1 MTRRGKGGRERNGG
15 ASGRADG
22 GGENSRCLVRK
33 VGMWLSSGTGRYEG
47 AMMRSGSTRRF
58 DLSSVYYSIWVL
70 QATRQ
75 PSIPV
80 PCALCAGQRW
90 RREAE
95 AEPGTR
101 NQEQETSKS
110 NEEQEEDGMSKGE

>member
-1 MTRRGKGGRERNGG
+1 MVVVVVFVVVVVAAAKIRNLTRTGAQSHSMTRRGKGGRERNGG

-58 DLSSVYYSIWVL
+58 DLSSVYYSI
-70 QATRQ
+70 
-75 PSIPV
+75 
-80 PCALCAGQRW
+80 
-90 RREAE
+90 
-95 AEPGTR
+95 
-101 NQEQETSKS
+101 
-110 NEEQEEDGMSKGE
+110 